1 MQLAG
6 VARVER
12 ALGDVDVQQTV
23 GVGQLSGHNG
33 AARDGQRVSAGAER
47 DIARDCAVADV
58 QHIGAGAQADL
69 ALDGRFLAV
78 RHAVLVGIGQFRA
91 RYDDAVLDE
100 GDARGALAEIDG
112 DGLAGLVDIGRGA
125 NAGGDH
131 ARVAEAAQRAGVIP
145 DRHGIGLG
153 AADARSDLTGIFK

>member
-1 MQLAG
+1 RD
-6 VARVER
+6 VARDR
-12 ALGDVDVQQTV
+12 
-23 GVGQLSGHNG
+23 
-33 AARDGQRVSAGAER
+33 
-47 DIARDCAVADV
+47 AVADV
-58 QHIGAGAQADL
+58 QHIGAGAKADL

-100 GDARGALAEIDG
+100 RDARGVLAEIDG

-145 DRHGIGLG
+145 DRHGISLG
-153 AADARSDLTGIFK
+153 AADARSDPTGIFK